1 MAKYRITV
9 KMHKNAN
16 GMVIDKGMSVE
27 MVTMAPNLMSGPAAD
42 QLNAIFK
49 GVYGV
54 DLKAMNALSVG
65 YLDVKRIG

>member
-1 MAKYRITV
+1 
-9 KMHKNAN
+9 MHKNAN

-27 MVTMAPNLMSGPAAD
+27 MVTMAPNLMSGPAAV

>member
-1 MAKYRITV
+1 MAKYRFTV

-27 MVTMAPNLMSGPAAD
+27 MVTMAPNLMSGSAAD
-42 QLNAIFK
+42 QLNTIFK
-49 GVYGV
+49 GVYGIG
-54 DLKAMNALSVG
+54 LKAMNALSVG